1 MPGWLLHDQ
10 PGFNLF
16 SFFSIMQS
24 LWMLFATFAFSIM
37 GVCVKLASTR
47 YSVAEIILYR
57 GLIGVIF
64 IYVLIHRQGGTLKTH
79 MFWQHLWRCAVGT
92 TALWLWFIAIGL
104 LPLPTAM
111 TLNYMAPIW
120 ISAILFLAAWRSG
133 KRRFEWGLSSAI
145 VASFI
150 GVTLLL
156 RPSIHHDQWLGG
168 FLGLCSGALSALAYL
183 QVRHL
188 GQLGEPESRVVF
200 YFSATGMLAGLFG
213 CLFGAGLH
221 GEPIDLLRTHT
232 PDGLALLLGI
242 GILAAVAQM
251 AMTRAYRLGNTLLTA
266 NLQYTGIVFSSLW
279 GILIWSDVLG
289 LSGWFG
295 IGIILLSGIV
305 ATFYNI
311 RSASAGKN
319 APPPDPI
326 AAEV

>member
-1 MPGWLLHDQ
+1 
-10 PGFNLF
+10 
-16 SFFSIMQS
+16 MQS

-37 GVCVKLASTR
+37 GVCVKLASAN

-57 GLIGVIF
+57 GLIGVVF
-64 IYVLIHRQGGTLKTH
+64 IYALIHRQRGTLKTSL
-79 MFWQHLWRCAVGT
+79 MWQHLWRCAVGT

-120 ISAILFLAAWRSG
+120 ISAFLFLAAWRSG
-133 KRRFEWGLSSAI
+133 MQRFEWGLTLAI

-156 RPSIHHDQWLGG
+156 RPSIHQDQWLGG

-188 GQLGEPESRVVF
+188 GRLGEPESRVVF
-200 YFSATGMLAGLFG
+200 YFSATGLLAGLLG
-213 CLFGAGLH
+213 CLLGTGSH
-221 GEPIDLLRTHT
+221 GESIHLLRAHT
-232 PDGLALLLGI
+232 PSGLALLLGI
-242 GILAAVAQM
+242 GVLAAVAQM

-279 GILIWSDVLG
+279 GILIWSDALG
-289 LSGWFG
+289 WSGWTG
-295 IGIILLSGIV
+295 IAIILLSGIV

-311 RSASAGKN
+311 RSTAAAKA